1 MASLAFTDG
10 YVELDS
16 NDLSAYG
23 TNLDSNIEADAL
35 EDTAFGD
42 TYRSRIAG
50 LKDTN
55 GTITFNQDFADNLLD
70 EIMFGIVGTVVAA
83 EFRPTSSAASASNP
97 AYQMN
102 VVITGY
108 TPFQQGVGELGQA
121 SCTWVGAGAVTRA
134 VA

>member
-23 TNLDSNIEADAL
+23 TNVTLNIEADAL

-50 LKDTN
+50 LKDTS
-55 GTITFNQDFADNLLD
+55 GTIEFNQDYADNLLD

-83 EFRPTSSAASASNP
+83 EFRPTSSSAGAGNP

-102 VVITGY
+102 VMITGW
-108 TPFQQGVGELGQA
+108 TGLKQGVGELA
-121 SCTWVGAGAVTRA
+121 TATCTWVGAGAVTRA